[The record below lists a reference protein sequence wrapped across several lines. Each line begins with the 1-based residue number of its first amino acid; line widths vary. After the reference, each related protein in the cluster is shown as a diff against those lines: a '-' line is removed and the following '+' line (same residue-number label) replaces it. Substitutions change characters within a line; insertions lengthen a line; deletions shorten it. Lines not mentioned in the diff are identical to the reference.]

1 VILLN
6 FELLFIIQI
15 IQRSANNAAP
25 ALPVSSEMFENQAAT
40 MISRKPTTKRSMTG
54 CGWLVLLLDLVVEVV
69 PLDLVVLGFAV
80 VVFVAAISL
89 SSVPNGITYVS

>member
-1 VILLN
+1 
-6 FELLFIIQI
+6 
-15 IQRSANNAAP
+15 
-25 ALPVSSEMFENQAAT
+25 
-40 MISRKPTTKRSMTG
+40 MTG